1 MSGAIVR
8 HMPNQTSLNL
18 DHVFHALSD
27 PTRRAIV
34 HRLGRGPASVS
45 ELAKPFAMAMPSFLQ
60 HLRVL
65 EDSRLI
71 RSEKAGRVR
80 TCEMQRS
87 AFSVAEGWLAE
98 QRALW
103 EGRLYRMEAHVATL
117 QSKEKKHGKKHSK

>member
-1 MSGAIVR
+1 
-8 HMPNQTSLNL
+8 MPNQMNLDL

-34 HRLGRGPASVS
+34 HRLSRGPATVS
-45 ELAKPFAMAMPSFLQ
+45 ELAKPFAMAMPTLLQ

-80 TCEMQRS
+80 TCEMQPS
-87 AFSVAEGWLAE
+87 ALSVAEGWLAQ

-103 EGRLYRMEAHVATL
+103 EGRLDRIETLVASL
-117 QSKEKKHGKKHSK
+117 QHKEKKHGKRHTK